1 MNKQWWQ
8 DLSPIG
14 IFNSLTVLIAFLLPI
29 TKKGLPLVIAF
40 WAIMGIWS
48 SWHHRPKVAKRS
60 LLSLMAFYALHI
72 LGLFQ
77 SSNLKTALFHLEVK
91 ASFLLF
97 PIIWMLQAEVE
108 NKQRFRV
115 MLAFIYGCVLYFVFS
130 FAKAFWRFQETA
142 VSDVFIYNKLADYFH
157 PTYIATYF
165 ALGFLML
172 GWLAYKQV
180 YILGRRWGHHLLEA
194 LFLVFISL
202 LSSKAGY
209 LCALMSLG
217 FLAILWLKRKRLGLA
232 MAYAVLGTFVMA
244 ATIMASPKSQGR
256 ITQMANSVTFPNANE
271 VPHDPKEPALE
282 GETET
287 KKSRGGGST
296 AGRIIAWEAA
306 FILIAQHPFG
316 VGTAD
321 VTNELVVEYEKMGA
335 SYNLEHEL
343 NAHNQFLQST
353 VEFGYF
359 GLLSL
364 LLIFV
369 LGIRSALKRN
379 DFIFLAFMFLL
390 FINMLFESF
399 WEVQSGVVFVSFF
412 FCFFVCSEYQKTT
425 KKIGAWT

>member
-29 TKKGLPLVIAF
+29 TKKGLPMVIAF
-40 WAIMGIWS
+40 WAIMGIWT

-60 LLSLMAFYALHI
+60 LLSLIAFYALHL
-72 LGLFQ
+72 LGLLQ
-77 SSNLKTALFHLEVK
+77 ASNMKTALFHLEVK

-97 PIIWMLQAEVE
+97 PMIWLLQAEIE

-115 MLAFIYGCVLYFVFS
+115 MMAFVYGCLFYFFFS

-142 VSDVFIYNKLADYFH
+142 VPDVFFYNELADYFH

-180 YILGRRWGHHLLEA
+180 HILGKKWVHHLLEV
-194 LFLVFISL
+194 LFLVFIGL

-217 FLAILWLKRKRLGLA
+217 FLAILWLKRKRLGVA
-232 MAYAVLGTFVMA
+232 MAYALLGTFVMA
-244 ATIMASPKSQGR
+244 STIMASPKSQSR
-256 ITQMANSVTFPNANE
+256 IKEMTNSVQAPVNE
-271 VPHDPKEPALE
+271 VPAETALTEAAAPQLDPGK
-282 GETET
+282 
-287 KKSRGGGST
+287 GST

-306 FILIAQHPFG
+306 LVIIAQHPFG

-321 VTNELVVEYEKMGA
+321 ATNALKVEYEKMGA

-353 VEFGYF
+353 LEFGYLGF
-359 GLLSL
+359 ISL
-364 LLIFV
+364 ATIFV
-369 LGIRSALKRN
+369 LGIRSALRRN

>member
-1 MNKQWWQ
+1 MNKKWWQ

-29 TKKGLPLVIAF
+29 TKKGLPMVIAF
-40 WAIMGIWS
+40 WALMGIWS
-48 SWHHRPKVAKRS
+48 SWHHRPKVSKRS
-60 LLSLMAFYALHI
+60 LLSLIVFYVLH
-72 LGLFQ
+72 LFGLFQ
-77 SSNLKTALFHLEVK
+77 ASNIKTALFHLEVK

-97 PIIWMLQAEVE
+97 PVIWLLQAEIE

-115 MLAFIYGCVLYFVFS
+115 MMAFVYGCLFYFFYS

-142 VSDVFIYNKLADYFH
+142 VPDVFFYNELADYFH

-180 YILGRRWGHHLLEA
+180 HILGKRWVHHLMEA
-194 LFLVFISL
+194 LFLVFIGL

-217 FLAILWLKRKRLGLA
+217 FLAILWLKRKRLGVALT
-232 MAYAVLGTFVMA
+232 YAIMGTFIMA
-244 ATIMASPKSQGR
+244 STIMASPKSQSR
-256 ITQMANSVTFPNANE
+256 IKEMTNSVQAPPTNDIREELGESAYSDQAE
-271 VPHDPKEPALE
+271 TLE
-282 GETET
+282 
-287 KKSRGGGST
+287 SRGKGST

-306 FILIAQHPFG
+306 LVIIAQHPFG

-321 VTNELVVEYEKMGA
+321 ATNALKVEYEKMGA

-353 VEFGYF
+353 LEFGYLGF
-359 GLLSL
+359 LSL
-364 LLIFV
+364 AMIFV
-369 LGIRSALKRN
+369 FGIRSALRRN